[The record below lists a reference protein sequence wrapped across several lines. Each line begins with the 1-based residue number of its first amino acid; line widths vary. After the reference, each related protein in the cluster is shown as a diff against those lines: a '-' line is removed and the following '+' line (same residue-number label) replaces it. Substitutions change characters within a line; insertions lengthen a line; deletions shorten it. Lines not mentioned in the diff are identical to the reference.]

1 MELKGPDCS
10 QREALLMNEF
20 NDGNK
25 YGFKQDEN
33 EEWFLVHDSAV
44 TNTNPNSMV
53 EVKINTRPICE
64 NMTNREFR
72 EIVRNI
78 LTHAIPLV
86 DRRISALQTWQT
98 SEHARVAR
106 WFGRSD
112 ESARRILLNGL
123 PRVAIVLRSLT
134 PGNFVRA
141 SPEQDK
147 MLGCTPNP
155 VSAEQEA
162 AHVCGPD
169 TATHTIS
176 ISPKFCTMR
185 HWSADSDSRVSTVI
199 HEVTHFLDTMA
210 TKDSK
215 YTIAYTLRDWARD
228 NSNLAL
234 NNADSIAGYIVEGD

>member
-1 MELKGPDCS
+1 
-10 QREALLMNEF
+10 MNDLSKE
-20 NDGNK
+20 NS
-25 YGFKQDEN
+25 YGFRRSED

-44 TNTNPNSMV
+44 TNTNPDSIV
-53 EVKINTRPICE
+53 EVVINTRPMCE

-72 EIVRNI
+72 DLIRDI
-78 LTHAIPLV
+78 LKRAVPLV
-86 DRRISALQTWQT
+86 ERRIAALQTW
-98 SEHARVAR
+98 EGNERNRVQR
-106 WFGRSD
+106 WFGRND
-112 ESARRILLNGL
+112 DAARAILLAGL
-123 PRVAIVLRSLT
+123 PRVASVLRSLT

-141 SPEQDK
+141 SNDNDK

-176 ISPKFCTMR
+176 ISPRFCSMR

-199 HEVTHFLDTMA
+199 HEVTHFHDTMA

-215 YTIAYTLRDWARD
+215 YTIAYTLRDWAQVHSD
-228 NSNLAL
+228 ISL

>member
-1 MELKGPDCS
+1 MDEF
-10 QREALLMNEF
+10 F
-20 NDGNK
+20 NDNK
-25 YGFKQDEN
+25 YGFKRDED

-44 TNTNPNSMV
+44 TNTNPNSIV
-53 EVKINTRPICE
+53 QVKINTRPICE

-72 EIVRNI
+72 EIIRDI
-78 LTHAIPLV
+78 LNRAIPLV
-86 DRRISALQTWQT
+86 DSRISALQMWRPDER
-98 SEHARVAR
+98 SRVAR